1 MARDTQ
7 KALVYAW
14 EKQFC
19 PGYWTTNPVEIPEV
33 RALIRKVHADVLA
46 AGGFAHDA
54 PVVKFTKRS
63 GSACASWGILK
74 FTPGKHTLE
83 VVLHEIAHSLT
94 WNHVTMTLALRS
106 NSTDPLMQHARKLFC
121 RMGHGPRY
129 MACFIALLE
138 HYAGRSVDA
147 ALALAR
153 DFNYQAP
160 GPWRIVS
167 QKADGG
173 SRTTYM
179 RQREMVT
186 KRGRVQVDMAALAYW
201 RDLLKGV

>member
-1 MARDTQ
+1 MARDAQ

-19 PGYWTTNPVEIPEV
+19 PGYWTANPVEVPEV

-46 AGGFAHDA
+46 AGGFAHEA
-54 PVVKFTKRS
+54 PVVQFTKRS
-63 GSACASWGILK
+63 GAACASWGILK
-74 FTPGKHTLE
+74 FTPGKHSLE

-94 WNHVTMTLALRS
+94 WNIPSYLAAA
-106 NSTDPLMQHARKLFC
+106 HGRKVSC
-121 RMGHGPRY
+121 SMGHGPRY
-129 MACFIALLE
+129 VACFIALLE
-138 HYAGRSVDA
+138 RYAGKSVDH
-147 ALALAR
+147 ALILAQS
-153 DFNYQAP
+153 FAYQTP
-160 GPWRIVS
+160 GPWRTVS

-186 KRGRVQVDMAALAYW
+186 KRGRVQIDMAALAYW
-201 RDLLKGV
+201 RDLLK